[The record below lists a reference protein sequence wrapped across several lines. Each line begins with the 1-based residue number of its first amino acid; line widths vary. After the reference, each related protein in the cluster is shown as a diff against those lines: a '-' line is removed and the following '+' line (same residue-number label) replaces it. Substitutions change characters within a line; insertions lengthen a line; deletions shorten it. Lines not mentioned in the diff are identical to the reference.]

1 MRVPNDTVLL
11 ESDIG
16 VDLILGGHDH
26 HYEVKEVY
34 MHHHVI
40 VKIKS
45 LKKHYSLTK
54 GVWGEH

>member
-1 MRVPNDTVLL
+1 MRVPNDTILL

-34 MHHHVI
+34 
-40 VKIKS
+40 KS
-45 LKKHYSLTK
+45 QYNNLS
-54 GVWGEH
+54 